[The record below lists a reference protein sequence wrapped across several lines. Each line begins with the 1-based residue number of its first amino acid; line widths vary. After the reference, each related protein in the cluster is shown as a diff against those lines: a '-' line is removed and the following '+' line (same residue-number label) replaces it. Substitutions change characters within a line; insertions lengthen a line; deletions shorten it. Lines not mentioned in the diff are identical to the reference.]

1 MSFFHRVLEWAG
13 IECADKTMATAD
25 VTIKKGDTLSEI
37 AHGMTGKAEDW
48 HKIADLNPG
57 IDPDAIQ
64 AGQVIKIPLEWVH

>member
-13 IECADKTMATAD
+13 IECADKDTAD
-25 VTIKKGDTLSEI
+25 VTVKKGDTLSEI
-37 AHGMTGKAEDW
+37 AHGMTGDAENW
-48 HKIADLNPG
+48 HKIATLNPD